1 MGLVIGVELVKDK
14 TTKEPAPDLTRK
26 MIDLCAEQGLLVGSV
41 GVFGNVLRVAPPLVI
56 NEAEAQESLDLF
68 AAAVAKL

>member
-1 MGLVIGVELVKDK
+1 
-14 TTKEPAPDLTRK
+14 
-26 MIDLCAEQGLLVGSV
+26 MIDLCAEHGLLVGSV

-56 NEAEAQESLDLF
+56 NEAEANESLDLF